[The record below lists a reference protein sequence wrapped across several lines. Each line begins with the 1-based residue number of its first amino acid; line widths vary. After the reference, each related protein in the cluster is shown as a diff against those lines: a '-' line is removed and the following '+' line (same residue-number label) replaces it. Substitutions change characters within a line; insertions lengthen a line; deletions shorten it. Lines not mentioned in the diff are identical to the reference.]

1 MRPPFSFDDNA
12 LVINPT
18 DSVPRSRSSEPSAST
33 LRALFLGAGVVVVL
47 LLGFFA
53 YSLAHSQQ
61 QQRRDLE
68 KRFHDRAD
76 VSAAVTEAIFGS
88 AGSQTQIQNAARFG
102 GATIAPAA
110 LARTAQQSQSQYVAI
125 IASDGRVLA
134 ATPGAP
140 RQSLSAAPYVA
151 KALRTGSIQLSNLVP
166 GPGGSTVIQSATP
179 FPTVHGRRVEL
190 TAIRTQLLSRF
201 LGGFLSQVPN
211 VAAARSYVIDA
222 NSKVVGSPGA
232 DARAGA
238 PVPDRQLAA
247 AVAKHRQGS
256 YDGDRYFASAPIGG
270 STWRVVLST
279 SKSKLYASVNG
290 SQRII
295 PWVLFIAFA
304 LVATLG
310 LLLFRRVLIATSELQ
325 RAELSRVHA
334 IEINDNVVQR
344 LVVAKYALDRG
355 ATESS
360 QAKLGETLREAQ
372 QLVTSL
378 LEEKD
383 IRPGVLRRDIAA
395 PTEQPPEPPV
405 RRPGGRA

>member
-1 MRPPFSFDDNA
+1 MSNTTARA
-12 LVINPT
+12 
-18 DSVPRSRSSEPSAST
+18 PRSRGSGPPARS
-33 LRALFLGAGVVVVL
+33 LRALFVGAGVLIVL

-53 YSLAHSQQ
+53 YSLAHSQH

-88 AGSQTQIQNAARFG
+88 AASQTQVQNAARFG
-102 GATIAPAA
+102 GSTIAPAA

-134 ATPGAP
+134 ATAGAP
-140 RQSLSAAPYVA
+140 RRSSVSAPYVSD
-151 KALRTGSIQLSNLVP
+151 ALRTGNIQLSNLIQ
-166 GPGGSTVIQSATP
+166 GPGGSTLIESASP

-190 TAIRTQLLSRF
+190 TAIKAPLLSQF

-211 VAAARSYVIDA
+211 VAAATSYVIDA
-222 NSKVVGSPGA
+222 NGNVVGSPGA
-232 DARAGA
+232 GARPGA
-238 PVPDRQLAA
+238 ALPDRQLAA
-247 AVAKHRQGS
+247 AAAKHRQGS
-256 YDGDRYFASAPIGG
+256 YDGDRYFASARIGG
-270 STWRVVLST
+270 SPWRVVLSA

-290 SQRII
+290 TQRII
-295 PWVLFIAFA
+295 PWVIFTAFA
-304 LVATLG
+304 IVAGLG
-310 LLLFRRVLIATSELQ
+310 MLLFRRVLIANSELQ

-344 LVVAKYALDRG
+344 LVVAKFALDRG
-355 ATESS
+355 ATETS
-360 QAKLGETLREAQ
+360 QEKLGETLHEAQ

-383 IRPGVLRRDIAA
+383 IAPGVLRRDAAA
-395 PTEQPPEPPV
+395 PTEQPPEPPA
-405 RRPGGRA
+405 RRSGGRA

>member
-1 MRPPFSFDDNA
+1 
-12 LVINPT
+12 
-18 DSVPRSRSSEPSAST
+18 
-33 LRALFLGAGVVVVL
+33 
-47 LLGFFA
+47 
-53 YSLAHSQQ
+53 
-61 QQRRDLE
+61 
-68 KRFHDRAD
+68 
-76 VSAAVTEAIFGS
+76 
-88 AGSQTQIQNAARFG
+88 
-102 GATIAPAA
+102 
-110 LARTAQQSQSQYVAI
+110 
-125 IASDGRVLA
+125 
-134 ATPGAP
+134 
-140 RQSLSAAPYVA
+140 
-151 KALRTGSIQLSNLVP
+151 
-166 GPGGSTVIQSATP
+166 
-179 FPTVHGRRVEL
+179 
-190 TAIRTQLLSRF
+190 
-201 LGGFLSQVPN
+201 
-211 VAAARSYVIDA
+211 
-222 NSKVVGSPGA
+222 
-232 DARAGA
+232 
-238 PVPDRQLAA
+238 
-247 AVAKHRQGS
+247 
-256 YDGDRYFASAPIGG
+256 
-270 STWRVVLST
+270 VLST